1 MFNAML
7 LAASG
12 LPEPVGQVVF
22 TTTDAAQYTT
32 NWVVPARVT
41 EIWVVC
47 VGKNTSDT
55 VYSDVRRGTSVLIG
69 TQQGVGGN
77 IDGGFGGTGNT
88 SARTAGGAA
97 GYSGNGGNGNG
108 VGSAGSSGSGGGGGG
123 SGGGNNGSTSSNA
136 GSAGGVGLLGVGANG
151 AGGSAAGFGPG
162 GDGGHGSIPPGVD
175 AYGAGQSRQ
184 ASSNSL
190 DGSHLRYTKTAIAVT
205 PGENL
210 TIRVKGRGNTAAANI
225 CAGAI
230 RIMWGGGRSY
240 PNNAGDLPEV
250 L

>member
-1 MFNAML
+1 ML
-7 LAASG
+7 LAGSG

-88 SARTAGGAA
+88 TARTAGGAA

-123 SGGGNNGSTSSNA
+123 AGGGNNGGTSSNA
-136 GSAGGVGLLGVGANG
+136 GNDGGV
-151 AGGSAAGFGPG
+151 S
-162 GDGGHGSIPPGVD
+162 
-175 AYGAGQSRQ
+175 
-184 ASSNSL
+184 
-190 DGSHLRYTKTAIAVT
+190 
-205 PGENL
+205 
-210 TIRVKGRGNTAAANI
+210 
-225 CAGAI
+225 
-230 RIMWGGGRSY
+230 
-240 PNNAGDLPEV
+240 
-250 L
+250 